1 MPCTYSMTTKL
12 DITALKTHKA
22 KLYPALLYG
31 ITTIVNCHEE
41 FRVAADGNGQICF
54 FGDAVVLYSISSRYQ
69 TVFNVWSEFFGDYT
83 AFCEQCQKGVQE
95 YGNNKEMMAN
105 PNPPTNTFPVSMI
118 PWTSFKRLHMNQQRG
133 YGYLLPIFTLGKF
146 YEQDGKY
153 LISLSVQVHHAAC
166 NGFHLCRFRNEL
178 QNLTKNLLEPPKVG
192 AEREGNRMLRKHTR
206 EHIDAAMPTL
216 TRNETHKTKH
226 L

>member
-1 MPCTYSMTTKL
+1 MRNFVSLRMETGRFVFSEMLSCY
-12 DITALKTHKA
+12 
-22 KLYPALLYG
+22 
-31 ITTIVNCHEE
+31 
-41 FRVAADGNGQICF
+41 
-54 FGDAVVLYSISSRYQ
+54 
-69 TVFNVWSEFFGDYT
+69 TVFHPDTKPFSTSGVSILAIIQHFANNVKRV
-83 AFCEQCQKGVQE
+83 CR
-95 YGNNKEMMAN
+95 NKEMMAN